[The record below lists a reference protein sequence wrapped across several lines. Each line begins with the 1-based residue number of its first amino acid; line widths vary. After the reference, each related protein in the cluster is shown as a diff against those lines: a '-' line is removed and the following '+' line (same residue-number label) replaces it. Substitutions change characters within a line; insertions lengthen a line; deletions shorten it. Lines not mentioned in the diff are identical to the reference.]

1 MSQLRLQRL
10 TDYASISLAGICA
23 VHCLLAP
30 VALILFPVMGS
41 AFLFSEFFHELM
53 VLVVIPSSFVAMFLG
68 CRRHKDV
75 YVAFLGVCG
84 LCLLVAGAFG
94 AEGYL
99 ETALTL
105 AGAFVM
111 VFGHARNFWLCSR
124 DGCRCSRDGC
134 RY

>member
-10 TDYASISLAGICA
+10 TDYASMSLAGICA
-23 VHCLLAP
+23 VHCFLAP

-41 AFLFSEFFHELM
+41 AFLFREIFHELM
-53 VLVVIPSSFVAMFLG
+53 LLVVIPSSTAAIFLG

-105 AGAFVM
+105 SGVFVM
-111 VFGHARNFWLCSR
+111 LFGHARNFRLCGR
-124 DGCRCSRDGC
+124 DGCRH
-134 RY
+134 

>member
-1 MSQLRLQRL
+1 MSQIRLQRL

-23 VHCLLAP
+23 VHCFLTP

-41 AFLFSEFFHELM
+41 AFLFRELFHELM
-53 VLVVIPSSFVAMFLG
+53 ILLVVPSSGAAVFLG
-68 CRRHKDV
+68 CRRHKDPRV
-75 YVAFLGVCG
+75 FLFGISG

-94 AEGYL
+94 ADGRG

-111 VFGHARNFWLCSR
+111 VLGHARNFRLCR
-124 DGCRCSRDGC
+124 EDLCAHEEKAA
-134 RY
+134 

>member
-10 TDYASISLAGICA
+10 TDYASMSLAGICA
-23 VHCLLAP
+23 VHCFLAP

-41 AFLFSEFFHELM
+41 AFLFREIFHELM
-53 VLVVIPSSFVAMFLG
+53 VLVVIPSSTAAIFLG

-105 AGAFVM
+105 AGVFVM
-111 VFGHARNFWLCSR
+111 LFGHARNFRLCGR
-124 DGCRCSRDGC
+124 DGCRH
-134 RY
+134 

>member
-10 TDYASISLAGICA
+10 TDYASMSLAGICA
-23 VHCLLAP
+23 VHCFLAP

-41 AFLFSEFFHELM
+41 AFLFREIFHELM
-53 VLVVIPSSFVAMFLG
+53 LLVVIPSSTAAIFLG

-105 AGAFVM
+105 AGVFVM
-111 VFGHARNFWLCSR
+111 LFGHARNFRLCGR
-124 DGCRCSRDGC
+124 DGCRH
-134 RY
+134 

>member
-23 VHCLLAP
+23 VHCFLTP

-41 AFLFSEFFHELM
+41 AFLFRELFHELM
-53 VLVVIPSSFVAMFLG
+53 LLLVIPSSSVAIFLG

-94 AEGYL
+94 ADGYR

-111 VFGHARNFWLCSR
+111 LFGHARNFWLCDR
-124 DGCRCSRDGC
+124 DGCRH
-134 RY
+134 

>member
-10 TDYASISLAGICA
+10 TDYASMSLAGICA

-41 AFLFSEFFHELM
+41 AFLFREIFHELM
-53 VLVVIPSSFVAMFLG
+53 LLVVIPSSTAAIFLG

-105 AGAFVM
+105 AGVFVM
-111 VFGHARNFWLCSR
+111 LFGHARNFRLCGR
-124 DGCRCSRDGC
+124 DGCRH
-134 RY
+134 

>member
-10 TDYASISLAGICA
+10 TDYASMSLAGICA
-23 VHCLLAP
+23 VHCFLAP

-41 AFLFSEFFHELM
+41 AFLFREIFHELM
-53 VLVVIPSSFVAMFLG
+53 LLVVIPSSTAAIFLG

-105 AGAFVM
+105 TGVFVM
-111 VFGHARNFWLCSR
+111 LFGHARNFRLCGR
-124 DGCRCSRDGC
+124 DGCRH
-134 RY
+134 

>member
-10 TDYASISLAGICA
+10 TDYASMSLAGICA
-23 VHCLLAP
+23 VHCFLAP

-41 AFLFSEFFHELM
+41 AFLFREIFHELM
-53 VLVVIPSSFVAMFLG
+53 LLVVIPSSTAAMFLG

-105 AGAFVM
+105 AGVFVM
-111 VFGHARNFWLCSR
+111 LFGHARNFRLCGR
-124 DGCRCSRDGC
+124 DGCRH
-134 RY
+134 